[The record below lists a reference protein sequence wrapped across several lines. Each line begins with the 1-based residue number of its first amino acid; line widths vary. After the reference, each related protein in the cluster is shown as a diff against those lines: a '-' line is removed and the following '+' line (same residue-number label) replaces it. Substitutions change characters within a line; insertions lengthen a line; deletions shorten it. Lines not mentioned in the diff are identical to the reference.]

1 MSLTC
6 AKRNASSGVRTMVAP
21 APRIPLRGFVNV
33 SVERTSFGSDIRVGF
48 AGAEGWV
55 ELRDN
60 QCIVFETGRRA
71 RAERDV
77 GAVMSVDGWDIGSG
91 WDVRVARGGE
101 RGFVEVGMLESKEVQ
116 GPLYVQPREQ

>member
-1 MSLTC
+1 M
-6 AKRNASSGVRTMVAP
+6 
-21 APRIPLRGFVNV
+21 
-33 SVERTSFGSDIRVGF
+33 ERTSFGSDIRVGL
-48 AGAEGWV
+48 AGAEDWV

-77 GAVMSVDGWDIGSG
+77 GAVMSVGGWNISG

-101 RGFVEVGMLESKEVQ
+101 RGFVEVSMLESKEVQ
-116 GPLYVQPREQ
+116 RALYHDVGLCSSRTITSVLG